1 MNDKIKPTHLERS
14 AYVYVRQSTAAQVQY
29 NRESTDRQ
37 YKLTERALRLG
48 WPEPQIKVV
57 DEDLARSGSG
67 TSDRHGFA
75 LMTTEVALGHV
86 GLILSIEVSRVARN
100 NADWYRLLDLCGVTD
115 TLIGDEDGIYHP
127 GLFNDRLL
135 LGLKGTMAEAEL
147 HVIRARLEGGIRNKA
162 ARGELRRGLPVGFVW
177 GDEDGE
183 VSSILTRRSPMPL
196 LGLREVRRIRL
207 DPPGMALAP
216 FGGSLLSLAVSFLR
230 NPMGHSYLYRHSPYL
245 DQSGLCRRLYLW

>member
-1 MNDKIKPTHLERS
+1 MSANEKIKPTHLQRCT
-14 AYVYVRQSTAAQVQY
+14 YVYVRQSTAAQVQY

-37 YKLTERALRLG
+37 YKLAERALRLG
-48 WPEPQIKVV
+48 WSQSQIKII
-57 DEDLARSGSG
+57 DQDLARSGSG

-75 LMTTEVALGHV
+75 TMTTEVALGHV

-115 TLIGDEDGIYHP
+115 TLIGDEDGLYHP

-162 ARGELRRGLPVGFVW
+162 ARGQLRRGLPVGYLW
-177 GDEDGE
+177 GEEDGE
-183 VSSILTRRSPMPL
+183 VLFPPDQAITQAIYCVFEKFAETGSVRQVWLWFRSQRLSFPSQSNSSSEIQWITPTYT
-196 LGLREVRRIRL
+196 GIHQVLRTS
-207 DPPGMALAP
+207 D
-216 FGGSLLSLAVSFLR
+216 SKS
-230 NPMGHSYLYRHSPYL
+230 
-245 DQSGLCRRLYLW
+245 